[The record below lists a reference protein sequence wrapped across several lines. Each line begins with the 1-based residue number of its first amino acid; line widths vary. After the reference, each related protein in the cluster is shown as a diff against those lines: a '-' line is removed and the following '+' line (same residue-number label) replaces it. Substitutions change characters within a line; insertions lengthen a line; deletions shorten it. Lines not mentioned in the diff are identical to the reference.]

1 MNAKEKIADLT
12 KQIKSFYKGM
22 NEDNKNALIRLNS
35 MKAHLKGIIENPTD
49 YKNVDIEDVKGDLA
63 DVEKQI
69 INITEYTRDM
79 NEASKK
85 LFASLETQTDEE
97 KLENLKNTN
106 NELKLIGGGR
116 RSDTMTMKD
125 IRQLCKDNQIKLSR
139 VVKDKRVVY
148 KKKELLTKLK
158 RKKVF
163 DK

>member
-106 NELKLIGGGR
+106 N
-116 RSDTMTMKD
+116 
-125 IRQLCKDNQIKLSR
+125 
-139 VVKDKRVVY
+139 
-148 KKKELLTKLK
+148 
-158 RKKVF
+158 
-163 DK
+163 